1 MFSNIRQI
9 LRGINIWDKK
19 FCGSMGEVIFL
30 NRIKTVLL
38 FIFVILLTALPTF
51 AGQAD
56 RVVLISFDGLRPDF
70 ISSFP
75 NFTKLLREGSY
86 TLKAK
91 TVLQSVTL
99 PAHVS
104 MLTGVSPKR
113 HKVIENYWLPWQSKV
128 KTTTL
133 FQRIKRSG
141 KGTAMV
147 CGKEKLG
154 VLAVSG
160 SLDEYK
166 FIPFTGSVEKQ
177 ITSEAVR
184 IIKNSKINFLF
195 IHYPFPDHGGH
206 AYGWGSRQYVN
217 EIARMDKELGHI
229 MEAINKESKLRTML
243 IVTADHGGHN
253 RRHGSDSPEDS
264 TIPWIVWGKMVGKGV
279 KISAKVNIVDTAAVV
294 LDALGIPGSIELEG
308 KKVPEIWNTQVKAVK

>member
-1 MFSNIRQI
+1 MLNNKRLFLIR
-9 LRGINIWDKK
+9 
-19 FCGSMGEVIFL
+19 F
-30 NRIKTVLL
+30 VL
-38 FIFVILLTALPTF
+38 VILLLPLCVC
-51 AGQAD
+51 GNNSPYAD

-75 NFTKLLREGSY
+75 NFTKLLREGAY

-91 TVLQSVTL
+91 TVLPSVTL

-113 HKVIENYWLPWQSKV
+113 HKVIENYWLPWQGKV

-141 KGTAMV
+141 KGTTMV

-166 FIPFTGSVEKQ
+166 FIPFTGSAEKQ
-177 ITSEAVR
+177 ITGEAVR

-206 AYGWGSRQYVN
+206 TYGWGSRQYSN
-217 EIARMDKELGHI
+217 EIARMDRELGHI
-229 MEAINKESKLRTML
+229 MEAINKDTKLRTML

-253 RRHGSDSPEDS
+253 RTHGSDSPEDY
-264 TIPWIVWGKMVGKGV
+264 TIPWIVWGKMVHKGV

-294 LDALGIPGSIELEG
+294 LDALGIPGSMELEG
-308 KKVPEIWNTQVKAVK
+308 KKVPEIWDTQVKSVK